1 MQSDVKEDTKGG
13 HSHYTITIIIITS
26 RLVNGETNL
35 LSFAL
40 YALSSIEWVTGK
52 QARIRQEIEMEMGQL
67 LYHHQ
72 RLEEEEE

>member
-40 YALSSIEWVTGK
+40 YALSSIE
-52 QARIRQEIEMEMGQL
+52 
-67 LYHHQ
+67 
-72 RLEEEEE
+72 